1 MDNAPAGAIV
11 GAMPRNSLD
20 TDVLIVGGGL
30 NGPLLALALASGGVR
45 SIVLDARPATDFADP
60 GFDGRA
66 YALALASRRMLDALG
81 LWAGLGPKAQPILD
95 IKISDGRAGEGAG
108 PFFLHFD
115 HAEIEEG
122 PMGHFLEDR
131 FLRRALLE
139 AVAAHPLCELRN
151 DARVTAQSADGGPGT
166 PPGTP
171 VAATLADGTRLGAR
185 LLVGCDG
192 RDSPTAVRAGIGRIG
207 RDYGQT
213 ALVAAVDHARPHHA
227 TAHQFFTPEGPLAI
241 LPLPGNRSSIV
252 WTETRERARL
262 IDALGDDD
270 YLAVLRPRFGDF
282 LGEIALAGARYSYP
296 LSLSLADAF
305 TAPRVALAGD
315 AAHGIHPLAGQ
326 GLNLGLRDVA
336 ALAEVVVAAH
346 RRGLD
351 IGAADTLADY
361 ARWRRF
367 DTLALAA
374 ATDGLNR
381 LFSNDNPLLRLG
393 RDLGL
398 AAVQR
403 IPALRRAFIREAAGL
418 TGTLPKLLAGRP
430 L

>member
-1 MDNAPAGAIV
+1 MGKP
-11 GAMPRNSLD
+11 PD

-45 SIVLDARPATDFADP
+45 SLVLDARPRAALERAD
-60 GFDGRA
+60 FDGRA
-66 YALALASRRMLDALG
+66 YALALSSRRMLAALG
-81 LWAGLGPKAQPILD
+81 LWEGLRDHAEAILD
-95 IKISDGRAGEGAG
+95 IKVSDGRAGEGAA

-131 FLRRALLE
+131 FLRRALLA
-139 AVAAHPLCELRN
+139 AVDAHPLTTLRPG
-151 DARVTAQSADGGPGT
+151 ARVVAQAPEPTRATVTLTDGS
-166 PPGTP
+166 
-171 VAATLADGTRLGAR
+171 VLSAR

-192 RDSPTAVRAGIGRIG
+192 RASATATRAGIGRIG

-213 ALVAAVDHARPHHA
+213 ALVATVAHERPHRGI
-227 TAHQFFTPEGPLAI
+227 AHQFFTPEGPLAI
-241 LPLPGNRSSIV
+241 LPLPGDRSSIV
-252 WTETRERARL
+252 WTETAERAAL
-262 IDALGDDD
+262 IAGLDDAD

-282 LGEIALAGARYSYP
+282 LGEIALVGGRYAYP
-296 LSLSLADAF
+296 LSLSLADSLV
-305 TAPRVALAGD
+305 APRLALAGD

-336 ALAEVVVAAH
+336 ALAEVVVDAH

-351 IGAADTLADY
+351 IGAADVLEGY

-367 DTLALAA
+367 DTVALAA

-381 LFSNDNPLLRLG
+381 LFSNDNPVLRLA

-398 AAVQR
+398 GAVGR
-403 IPALRRAFIREAAGL
+403 VPALRRAFIREAAGL
-418 TGTLPKLLAGRP
+418 TGDLPRLLVGRP
-430 L
+430 I